1 MRQSRQKLWKTTTA
15 IIATSAMLAG
25 GVLLTGCSSSSSSDD
40 QSSSIREASESSS
53 SESEETTADSDF
65 TVTVDDCTVTE
76 DYEGNPAIVVTYTWT
91 NNSDDTA
98 AFYTTFTVDAYQ
110 NGVELDSAYFLAND
124 DEFDLNA
131 SSNKIKS
138 GATQTVQ
145 VAYKLSDETTDV
157 EIEVTEW
164 LSFDDTVLA
173 EATFAIS

>member
-40 QSSSIREASESSS
+40 QSSSIREASDSSS
-53 SESEETTADSDF
+53 SESEKATADSDF

-91 NNSDDTA
+91 NNSDESVASDIA
-98 AFYTTFTVDAYQ
+98 LTVDAYQ
-110 NGVELDSAYFLAND
+110 NGVELDSVYVLDND
-124 DEFDLNA
+124 DDFDLDA
-131 SSNKIKS
+131 ESNKVKP
-138 GATQTVQ
+138 GGTQTAQ